1 MKRLMFPVIL
11 FFLLVSEGIALDLLP
26 ATLTSS
32 DYLIVPH
39 WVLVFLILINLFYDS
54 DETYFSIVYGVFFG
68 LLIDVVYTSI
78 LGAYMFVYPFTLY
91 IVHLLKR
98 FLQTNFVMTIIILSI
113 SILITELFIYMIYSL
128 VDLIEITI
136 VSFLLHRFVPTLLAN
151 MIFLIPI
158 YLFTVKFLKKWHI
171 EHIAK

>member
-151 MIFLIPI
+151 MIFLVPI
-158 YLFTVKFLKKWHI
+158 YLFTVKFLKKWRI

>member
-1 MKRLMFPVIL
+1 MFPVIL